1 MQGQWI
7 KYNHEDTLIN
17 DQVAIGG
24 SAAKNL
30 PAKAG
35 DTSSIPGLGGFPG
48 EGNGNPL
55 QYSCLGNPMGRRVWW
70 TVVHGAAKA
79 VNTT

>member
-7 KYNHEDTLIN
+7 KYDHEDTLIN

-35 DTSSIPGLGGFPG
+35 DTSLIP
-48 EGNGNPL
+48 
-55 QYSCLGNPMGRRVWW
+55 
-70 TVVHGAAKA
+70 
-79 VNTT
+79 